1 MKTKKDGFWAV
12 IPARS
17 GSKSLK
23 HKNIKF
29 FLKRPLM
36 VHSIISAKKN
46 KLIKKIIFSSDSK
59 KYISIA
65 RKYKCDFYNK
75 RSRKNSGDLSTD
87 YDVFKEIITYL
98 KKNKINLPKFFVHFR
113 PTCPLRKNKTISKA
127 IQTFKKNQN
136 YYSSLKSIS
145 FNSHNSLKDFKI
157 KNKKLFS
164 INIKNQFNIDNVNIP
179 KEKLEKT
186 YVGNGVIDIYKTKN
200 ILKGKLLGNKVFPL
214 ITEEIFCDIDSE
226 NDFKIGQILATKL
239 HKD

>member
-1 MKTKKDGFWAV
+1 MKIKNEFWAV

-23 HKNIKF
+23 HKNIKL
-29 FLKRPLM
+29 FLNLPLIA
-36 VHSIISAKKN
+36 HSIISAKKN
-46 KLIKKIIFSSDSK
+46 KYIKKIIFSSDSK

-65 RKYKCDFYNK
+65 RKYKCDFYNE
-75 RSRKNSGDLSTD
+75 RSRKNSSDFSTD
-87 YDVFKEIITYL
+87 YDVFKEIITFFE
-98 KKNKINLPKFFVHFR
+98 KKKVDLPKFFVHFR
-113 PTCPLRKNKTISKA
+113 PTCPLRKNKSISKA

-136 YYSSLKSIS
+136 YYTSLKSIS
-145 FNSHNSLKDFKI
+145 LNSHNSLKDFKI

-164 INIKNQFNIDNVNIP
+164 INIKNKFNIDNVNIP

-186 YVGNGVIDIYKTKN
+186 YIGNGVVDIYKTKN

-226 NDFKIGQILATKL
+226 KDFKIGQILATKL

>member
-1 MKTKKDGFWAV
+1 MKIIDEFWAV

-23 HKNIKF
+23 NKNIKK
-29 FLKRPLM
+29 FLKLPLIA
-36 VHSIISAKKN
+36 HSILSAKKN

-65 RKYKCDFYNK
+65 KKYKCDFYNMRTK
-75 RSRKNSGDLSTD
+75 KNSGDFSTD
-87 YDVFKEIITYL
+87 FDVFHEIIL
-98 KKNKINLPKFFVHFR
+98 NLRKKNINLPKFFVHLR
-113 PTCPLRKNKTISKA
+113 PTNPLRKNKSITKA
-127 IQTFKKNQN
+127 IKIFKEKNN
-136 YYSSLKSIS
+136 SFSSLKSIS
-145 FNSHNSLKDFKI
+145 LNSHNSLKDFKI

-164 INIKNQFNIDNVNIP
+164 IETKNKFNIDKVNIP
-179 KEKLEKT
+179 REKLEKT
-186 YVGNGVIDIYKTKN
+186 YIGNGVVDIYKTKN

-226 NDFKIGQILATKL
+226 RDFKIGQILATEL